1 MYLPQ
6 TDNSFQ
12 GKRDYLSLDLITVW
26 K

>member
-12 GKRDYLSLDLITVW
+12 GKRDYLSLDLITY
-26 K
+26 